1 MDIGTFRGITTL
13 LVLFCFLGIVF
24 WAYSKRRKRD
34 FDEAKNLP
42 FADED
47 DESMSGQ
54 ASGAPMSE
62 SRQAESVRAES
73 GKAEPGKDRGDN
85 NS

>member
-13 LVLFCFLGIVF
+13 LIMVAFLGVVF
-24 WAYSKRRKRD
+24 WAYSKRRKKD

-42 FADED
+42 FADEED
-47 DESMSGQ
+47 RQRRD
-54 ASGAPMSE
+54 ASDSQDSTH
-62 SRQAESVRAES
+62 SRHARNDS
-73 GKAEPGKDRGDN
+73 KGDK

>member
-1 MDIGTFRGITTL
+1 MDIGTFRGITAL

-24 WAYSKRRKRD
+24 WAYSKRRKKD

-42 FADED
+42 FADEED
-47 DESMSGQ
+47 DNKPDAVSSASRDEADAAAPQQ
-54 ASGAPMSE
+54 AR
-62 SRQAESVRAES
+62 SRQDHSRND
-73 GKAEPGKDRGDN
+73 KGDN

>member
-13 LVLFCFLGIVF
+13 LILIAFLGVVF

-47 DESMSGQ
+47 TPAHERDPTDSKNR
-54 ASGAPMSE
+54 AN
-62 SRQAESVRAES
+62 SRH
-73 GKAEPGKDRGDN
+73 DRGDKN
-85 NS
+85 T

>member
-34 FDEAKNLP
+34 FEEAKNLP

-47 DESMSGQ
+47 DESKPGQ
-54 ASGAPMSE
+54 ASSVPMNE
-62 SRQAESVRAES
+62 SRQVHSRRDE
-73 GKAEPGKDRGDN
+73 GDN

>member
-13 LVLFCFLGIVF
+13 LVMIAFLGVVF
-24 WAYSKRRKRD
+24 WAYSKRRKKD
-34 FDEAKNLP
+34 FDEASQLP

-47 DESMSGQ
+47 DRRPRDANDKRDSA
-54 ASGAPMSE
+54 ASHHDE
-62 SRQAESVRAES
+62 
-73 GKAEPGKDRGDN
+73 GDK

>member
-13 LVLFCFLGIVF
+13 LVLFCFLGVVF

-42 FADED
+42 FADDED
-47 DESMSGQ
+47 ELKPGAAADETRQTDSGTADSGNA
-54 ASGAPMSE
+54 ASGKDQG
-62 SRQAESVRAES
+62 RQ
-73 GKAEPGKDRGDN
+73 
-85 NS
+85 

>member
-13 LVLFCFLGIVF
+13 LIMIAFLGVVF
-24 WAYSKRRKRD
+24 WAYSKRRKKD

-42 FADED
+42 FAD
-47 DESMSGQ
+47 DEENGK
-54 ASGAPMSE
+54 
-62 SRQAESVRAES
+62 SRDVR
-73 GKAEPGKDRGDN
+73 GPQDRTQSRNNEGDK

>member
-13 LVLFCFLGIVF
+13 LILIAFLGVVF
-24 WAYSKRRKRD
+24 WAYSKRRRKD

-47 DESMSGQ
+47 EPSHRAPNDSDPQHSTHSRH
-54 ASGAPMSE
+54 ASNDS
-62 SRQAESVRAES
+62 
-73 GKAEPGKDRGDN
+73 KGDK

>member
-24 WAYSKRRKRD
+24 WAYSKRRKKD

-42 FADED
+42 FADEED
-47 DESMSGQ
+47 DNKSGQ
-54 ASGAPMSE
+54 E
-62 SRQAESVRAES
+62 SDTSTGEIRSRS
-73 GKAEPGKDRGDN
+73 DRGDN
-85 NS
+85 DS

>member
-13 LVLFCFLGIVF
+13 LIMIAFLGVVF
-24 WAYSKRRKRD
+24 WAYSKRRKKD
-34 FDEAKNLP
+34 FDEASRLP

-47 DESMSGQ
+47 ATSRDRSGTQ
-54 ASGAPMSE
+54 EKTS
-62 SRQAESVRAES
+62 SRQDE
-73 GKAEPGKDRGDN
+73 GDK

>member
-13 LVLFCFLGIVF
+13 LVMIAFLGVVF
-24 WAYSKRRKRD
+24 WAYSKRRKND

-47 DESMSGQ
+47 DQKPRDSSY
-54 ASGAPMSE
+54 PNDRTT
-62 SRQAESVRAES
+62 SRHDE
-73 GKAEPGKDRGDN
+73 GDK

>member
-13 LVLFCFLGIVF
+13 LVMIAFLGVVY
-24 WAYSKRRKRD
+24 WAYSKRRKKD

-42 FADED
+42 FADEND
-47 DESMSGQ
+47 QTLRDGHHSKNSTPSRHDE
-54 ASGAPMSE
+54 
-62 SRQAESVRAES
+62 
-73 GKAEPGKDRGDN
+73 GDK

>member
-13 LVLFCFLGIVF
+13 LIMIAFLGVVF
-24 WAYSKRRKRD
+24 WAYSKRRKKD
-34 FDEAKNLP
+34 FDEASHLP

-47 DESMSGQ
+47 AEDGKPRDANASQDRAQSRHDE
-54 ASGAPMSE
+54 
-62 SRQAESVRAES
+62 
-73 GKAEPGKDRGDN
+73 GDK

>member
-1 MDIGTFRGITTL
+1 MDIGTFRGITAL
-13 LVLFCFLGIVF
+13 LVMIAFLGVVF
-24 WAYSKRRKRD
+24 WAYSKRRKQD

-47 DESMSGQ
+47 DQRIRDSSHTNDRTT
-54 ASGAPMSE
+54 
-62 SRQAESVRAES
+62 SRQDE
-73 GKAEPGKDRGDN
+73 GDK

>member
-13 LVLFCFLGIVF
+13 LIMLAFLGVVF
-24 WAYSKRRKRD
+24 WAYSKRRKKD
-34 FDEAKNLP
+34 FDEASRLP

-47 DESMSGQ
+47 DDATSRDRSGTQ
-54 ASGAPMSE
+54 EKTPSHHDE
-62 SRQAESVRAES
+62 
-73 GKAEPGKDRGDN
+73 GDK

>member
-1 MDIGTFRGITTL
+1 MDIGTFRGITAL
-13 LVLFCFLGIVF
+13 LVMIAFLGVVF
-24 WAYSKRRKRD
+24 WAYSKRRKQD

-47 DESMSGQ
+47 DQKIRDSSYTNDRTT
-54 ASGAPMSE
+54 
-62 SRQAESVRAES
+62 SRQDE
-73 GKAEPGKDRGDN
+73 GDK

>member
-13 LVLFCFLGIVF
+13 LIMIAFLGVVF
-24 WAYSKRRKRD
+24 WAYSKRRKKD

-47 DESMSGQ
+47 DRQ
-54 ASGAPMSE
+54 RRDASDSRDSAP
-62 SRQAESVRAES
+62 SRHDE
-73 GKAEPGKDRGDN
+73 GDK